1 MATSSRSA
9 AGLRAAAAPCRPRLA
24 VTATALACAGL
35 LLAACSGSSS
45 SSNRPSAAASPGASS
60 PAAAGQPGS
69 GSGSGSGSSSGT
81 AAQAGLP
88 ACATPGLRGSIPA
101 IGDAASGHTYYPL
114 DLTNDSSRSCTLYG
128 YPGVSFVSSAAGG
141 QIGAAATRDTPGQLG
156 DKAAQTVTLRPGQT
170 AHAVLELLTAGV
182 YSPSACGLVFAHWLR
197 VYPPGETAPLYLNF
211 TAQTCSKGHN
221 LLTVGPV
228 QAVGAPNP

>member
-1 MATSSRSA
+1 MASSSRPG
-9 AGLRAAAAPCRPRLA
+9 AGPRAAALRGARLA
-24 VTATALACAGL
+24 VTATALGCAGL

-45 SSNRPSAAASPGASS
+45 SNPPSAAANPGASS

-69 GSGSGSGSSSGT
+69 GSGSGSNSGT
-81 AAQAGLP
+81 AAQAGLS

-114 DLTNDSSRSCTLYG
+114 ELTNDSSRSCTLYG

-141 QIGAAATRDTPGQLG
+141 QIGSAAARDTPGQLG

-197 VYPPGETAPLYLNF
+197 VYPPGETAPLYLTF
-211 TAQTCSKGHN
+211 TAQTCSKGQN

-228 QAVGAPNP
+228 QPVGAPNP